1 MKNKLII
8 LITLFSFMI
17 AAEIKGYSIFNYDN
31 NAFSVDRA
39 YFQYTDDISDELFF
53 KLRYD
58 VGRDSDVEGDTK
70 LSSYLK
76 NAYVDWKIDDL
87 GKLSMGLLST
97 NSYSVQEKTWG
108 DRYIYKSA
116 MELYDFSASDVINK
130 LNVKELEK
138 IFKFFGE
145 EKDAKKNCK
154 YYRKRKKI

>member
-58 VGRDSDVEGDTK
+58 VGRDSDEEGDTK

-108 DRYIYKSA
+108 YRFISKIY
-116 MELYDFSASDVINK
+116 
-130 LNVKELEK
+130 
-138 IFKFFGE
+138 
-145 EKDAKKNCK
+145 C
-154 YYRKRKKI
+154 R